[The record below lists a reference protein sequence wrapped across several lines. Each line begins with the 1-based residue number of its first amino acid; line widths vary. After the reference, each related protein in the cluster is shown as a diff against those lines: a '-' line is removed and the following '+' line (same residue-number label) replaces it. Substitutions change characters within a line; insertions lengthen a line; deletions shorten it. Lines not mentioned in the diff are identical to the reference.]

1 MASVTVVGAGVIGLT
16 TAVVLERAGHDVTVV
31 ARQTG
36 LGTTSGA
43 AGAVWLPYCVGPPE
57 RALGWALSTREM
69 LARIAAD
76 CPEAGVD
83 LVEAFIVPDAAG
95 ELPWWAPA
103 AGGVTL
109 TTDVPGAPGVAGLRM
124 RVPRCDPRRYLPW
137 LEAALR
143 RPIVV
148 ADVVDL
154 GALEGEV
161 VVNCS
166 GLGARKLTGDA
177 ELGASFGQT
186 VLVES
191 EALDPNVML
200 SDDRDPEAMF
210 YVIPRRGEFVL
221 GGCSIV
227 VDADE
232 APPADPVL
240 SEAILE
246 RCRRAGFD
254 PGAVLRT
261 RTGLRPVR
269 AEVRLEREGRVV
281 HNYGHGG
288 AGYTLAWGCAEEV
301 AALASRYYT
310 RGST

>member
-1 MASVTVVGAGVIGLT
+1 MAQVTVVGAGVIGLT
-16 TAVVLERAGHDVTVV
+16 TAVVLERAGHDVTVL

-36 LGTTSGA
+36 LATTSGA
-43 AGAVWLPYCVGPPE
+43 AGAVWLPYSVGPPR
-57 RALGWALSTREM
+57 RALPWALSTREE

-76 CPEAGVD
+76 FPDAGVD
-83 LVEAFIVPDAAG
+83 VVEAFIVPKSFD

-109 TTDVPGAPGVAGLRM
+109 TNDVPGASGVAAFQM

-143 RPIVV
+143 RPVVV
-148 ADVVDL
+148 AEI
-154 GALEGEV
+154 ALLQEVEAEV
-161 VVNCS
+161 VVNCA

-186 VLVES
+186 VLVAS

-200 SDDRDPEAMF
+200 SDDRDPDAMF

-221 GGCSIV
+221 GGCSIPM
-227 VDADE
+227 DADE
-232 APPADPVL
+232 APPEDPRL

-246 RCRRAGFD
+246 RCRSAGFD
-254 PGAVLRT
+254 PGSVLRV

-269 AEVRLEREGRVV
+269 PEVRLEREGRVV

-301 AALASRYYT
+301 ARLVAHGPITA
-310 RGST
+310 GS